1 MRRRACSDW
10 RCAVTPAEV
19 VRVAVEAIGAI
30 ISLADSLGQRDAVL
44 AALDASLA
52 AARART
58 DADLATKHRR
68 G

>member
-1 MRRRACSDW
+1 MRCSACRDW
-10 RCAVTPAEV
+10 RCAVTPAEI
-19 VRVAVEAIGAI
+19 VRTAVEAIGAI

-58 DADLATKHRR
+58 DADLAAKHGRR
-68 G
+68 

>member
-1 MRRRACSDW
+1 M
-10 RCAVTPAEV
+10 TPAEV

-30 ISLADSLGQRDAVL
+30 LSLADSLGQRDAVL

-58 DADLATKHRR
+58 DADLAAKHGRR
-68 G
+68 